1 MQTKFWV
8 RRIILA
14 VVWGVAVSTWA
25 SIAHHLAGMPDVG
38 PILVVITMTF
48 ILVRPPRHAPVAES
62 RRKAAD
68 AAMHVGAPTA

>member
-14 VVWGVAVSTWA
+14 VVWGLAVSTWA
-25 SIAHHLAGMPDVG
+25 SIAHYLGGLPDVG
-38 PILVVITMTF
+38 PILVVATIAF
-48 ILVRPPRHAPVAES
+48 IIVRPARRVAVIDERS
-62 RRKAAD
+62 TGAD